1 MPDEEKVEQGATEV
15 VVPAFQESLY
25 RNNAKIRRDRADA
38 IIEDAQLLYRR
49 EIEDLDLEMNRLR
62 RELENMLDLSPTNAT
77 NLILGS
83 DFDAKEFVG
92 KDLDIGLK
100 IRNLEIK
107 LEIARKRY
115 AYLFGGAV

>member
-1 MPDEEKVEQGATEV
+1 MPEDEEVKIA
-15 VVPAFQESLY
+15 AFQESLY
-25 RNNAKIRRDRADA
+25 RNNQKIRRDRADA
-38 IIEDAQLLYRR
+38 IIEDAQLIYRR
-49 EIEDLDLEMNRLR
+49 EVEDLDLEMNRLK

-100 IRNLEIK
+100 IRNLDIK

-115 AYLFGGAV
+115 AYLFGGTI